1 MNSLQ
6 RSIKANPREMN
17 TEDFLKKSYEF
28 TKRSMSQKLRARDTS
43 EKQAK
48 KLEEFFQSI
57 QNRQL
62 GNPIENSQMS
72 ELLDA

>member
-43 EKQAK
+43 ELKNQK
-48 KLEEFFQSI
+48 NSFKVSKIDSLEILSRI
-57 QNRQL
+57 
-62 GNPIENSQMS
+62 SK
-72 ELLDA
+72 